1 MADEN
6 INEYED
12 LSIRIS
18 ELPETS
24 TVDNEDDY
32 LILSHP
38 TAASTS
44 DYLTYKIHPSQL
56 ASQGVTYTAGDHINI
71 NSSNVIS
78 ATYDVATSSDPG
90 LMSTSDK
97 TKLDRIE
104 SGANNYELPIASAS
118 NLGGVKVGTG
128 LSINVEGALSADTIP
143 EATTTTAGL
152 MSSSD
157 KSKLDGVET
166 NANNYVL
173 PTASDTTLGGVKV
186 GSGLSINDDILSA
199 DPIPDATTSA
209 SGLMSATDK
218 TKLDGL
224 SPYTLPAAT
233 TSSLGGI
240 KVGSGLSIDN
250 TGELSA
256 DQYQLPIASS
266 STLGGV
272 KVGSGIS
279 IASDGT
285 ISTTGGGGGSSTLSG
300 LQDVD
305 IQSPQ
310 ADQVLKYDS
319 TNNKWINASGGGS
332 GSSSLAGL
340 SDVTISTPGSNQAL
354 LYDTGSA
361 SWHNAGIDYSN
372 ITNTPTLATVA
383 TSGAYA
389 DLSGTPTLA
398 TVATTG
404 AYSDLSGT
412 PTLAAVATSGS
423 YTDLSNTP
431 TIPAAQVNSDWNS
444 SSGVSEILNK
454 PTLATVATTGA
465 YSDLSGTPTIPDG
478 LADLTD
484 DVNIIGPTDGQVLKY
499 DGNSSKWVNGT
510 GGGGSSTLDGL
521 TDVTITTPTNGQV
534 LQYNGS
540 GWINAN
546 GGGGSAK
553 QTAVTQAQ
561 YDALVQAGTV
571 DPTMEYFITDGI
583 PSSVEY
589 YHNYSTTEHIVGSW
603 IDGSIIYEKTY
614 TTNFV
619 QGSTYVDIDISNENI
634 DTIFSCEGILKVSPE
649 ESIQQMVA
657 IPYGATNLVYI
668 NIIST
673 HDGYVRI
680 NRQQGHF
687 YGNTPTIWITI
698 RYSKSST

>member
-18 ELPETS
+18 ELPETIN
-24 TVDNEDDY
+24 VDNEDDY

-38 TAASTS
+38 TTASTS
-44 DYLTYKIHPSQL
+44 DYLTYKIHPNQL

-97 TKLDRIE
+97 TKLDGIE
-104 SGANNYELPIASAS
+104 SGANNYELPTASAS
-118 NLGGVKVGTG
+118 DLGGVKVGSG

-152 MSSSD
+152 MSATD
-157 KSKLDGVET
+157 KTKLDSVET
-166 NANNYVL
+166 NANHYVL
-173 PTASDTTLGGVKV
+173 PTASATTLGGVKV
-186 GSGLSINDDILSA
+186 GDGLSISDGVVSTNT
-199 DPIPDATTSA
+199 IPDATTSA

-233 TSSLGGI
+233 TSSLGGV

-272 KVGSGIS
+272 KIGSGIS

-310 ADQVLKYDS
+310 PDQVLKYDS
-319 TNNKWINASGGGS
+319 TNNKWINASGGGG

-340 SDVTISTPGSNQAL
+340 SDVTISTPASNQAL

-372 ITNTPTLATVA
+372 ITNTPALATVA

-412 PTLAAVATSGS
+412 PT
-423 YTDLSNTP
+423 
-431 TIPAAQVNSDWNS
+431 
-444 SSGVSEILNK
+444 
-454 PTLATVATTGA
+454 
-465 YSDLSGTPTIPDG
+465 IPDG

-484 DVNIIGPTDGQVLKY
+484 DVNISSPTDGQILKY
-499 DGNSSKWVNGT
+499 DGTSSKWINGTGGSGGASALDDLTDVDITTPSDGQTLVYDSTNSKWVNG
-510 GGGGSSTLDGL
+510 
-521 TDVTITTPTNGQV
+521 
-534 LQYNGS
+534 
-540 GWINAN
+540 A

-589 YHNYSTTEHIVGSW
+589 YHNYSTTEHIVGKW
-603 IDGSIIYEKTY
+603 IDNTIIYEKTY
-614 TTNFV
+614 TDDFV
-619 QGSTYVDIDISNENI
+619 QGSTYVDIDVSSENI
-634 DTIFSCEGILKVSPE
+634 DTIFSCEGILKSSPE

-673 HDGYVRI
+673 HDGYVRVT
-680 NRQQGHF
+680 RQQGHF
-687 YGNTPTIWITI
+687 YGYTPTIWITI

>member
-24 TVDNEDDY
+24 NVDNEDDY

-38 TAASTS
+38 TTASTS
-44 DYLTYKIHPSQL
+44 DYLTYKIHPNQL

-97 TKLDRIE
+97 TKLDGIE
-104 SGANNYELPIASAS
+104 SGANNYELPTASAS
-118 NLGGVKVGTG
+118 DLGGVKVGSG

-157 KSKLDGVET
+157 KSKLDGVAT
-166 NANNYVL
+166 NANNYIL

-186 GSGLSINDDILSA
+186 GSGLSINDDILST

-218 TKLDGL
+218 TKLNGL

-233 TSSLGGI
+233 TSSLGGV

-256 DQYQLPIASS
+256 DQYQLPTASS

-272 KVGSGIS
+272 KIGSGIS

-412 PTLAAVATSGS
+412 PT
-423 YTDLSNTP
+423 
-431 TIPAAQVNSDWNS
+431 IPAAQVNSDWNS

-484 DVNIIGPTDGQVLKY
+484 DVNISSPTDGQILKY
-499 DGNSSKWVNGT
+499 DGTSSKWVNGT
-510 GGGGSSTLDGL
+510 GGGGGASALDDL
-521 TDVTITTPTNGQV
+521 TDVDITTPSEGQTLVYDSTN
-534 LQYNGS
+534 S
-540 GWINAN
+540 KWINGA

-561 YDALVQAGTV
+561 YNALVQAGTV

-583 PSSVEY
+583 PYSVAPWTDITATLTAGQTSLVFS
-589 YHNYSTTEHIVGSW
+589 NAVI
-603 IDGSIIYEKTY
+603 
-614 TTNFV
+614 TTN
-619 QGSTYVDIDISNENI
+619 STIDIYVDDSFYGVNP
-634 DTIFSCEGILKVSPE
+634 TA
-649 ESIQQMVA
+649 VA
-657 IPYGATNLVYI
+657 LATGSVTLTFDEQDSDMPVK
-668 NIIST
+668 
-673 HDGYVRI
+673 VRI
-680 NRQQGHF
+680 
-687 YGNTPTIWITI
+687 
-698 RYSKSST
+698 S

>member
-24 TVDNEDDY
+24 NVDNEDDY

-97 TKLDRIE
+97 TKLDGIE
-104 SGANNYELPIASAS
+104 SGANNYELLIASAS

-186 GSGLSINDDILSA
+186 GGGLSISDGVVST

-233 TSSLGGI
+233 TSSLGGV

-310 ADQVLKYDS
+310 ADQVLKYDR
-319 TNNKWINASGGGS
+319 TNNKWINASGGGG

-404 AYSDLSGT
+404 AYSDLSGI

-484 DVNIIGPTDGQVLKY
+484 DVNISNPTDGQILKY
-499 DGNSSKWVNGT
+499 DGTSSKWINGT
-510 GGGGSSTLDGL
+510 G
-521 TDVTITTPTNGQV
+521 
-534 LQYNGS
+534 
-540 GWINAN
+540 

-561 YDALVQAGTV
+561 YNALVQAGTV

-619 QGSTYVDIDISNENI
+619 QGSTYVDIDVSNENI
-634 DTIFSCEGILKVSPE
+634 DTIFSCEGLLKASPE
-649 ESIQQMVA
+649 EALQQMVP

-680 NRQQGHF
+680 TRQQGHF
-687 YGNTPTIWITI
+687 YGYTPTVWITI

>member
-6 INEYED
+6 TNEYED

-24 TVDNEDDY
+24 NVDNEDDY

-38 TAASTS
+38 TTASTS
-44 DYLTYKIHPSQL
+44 DYLTYKIHPNQL

-71 NSSNVIS
+71 SSSNVIS

-97 TKLDRIE
+97 TKLDGIE
-104 SGANNYELPIASAS
+104 SGANNYELPTASAS
-118 NLGGVKVGTG
+118 NLGGVKVGSG

-143 EATTTTAGL
+143 EATTTT
-152 MSSSD
+152 
-157 KSKLDGVET
+157 
-166 NANNYVL
+166 
-173 PTASDTTLGGVKV
+173 
-186 GSGLSINDDILSA
+186 
-199 DPIPDATTSA
+199 

-218 TKLDGL
+218 TKLDSVETGANAYSLPTAASNVKGGIMVGSGL
-224 SPYTLPAAT
+224 TIDATTAVLSTNISDAT
-233 TSSLGGI
+233 TSTSGLMSSVDKTKLNGIETNANNYSLPTASANDLGGI
-240 KVGSGLSIDN
+240 KVGSGLSIDSN

-272 KVGSGIS
+272 IVGAGLSV
-279 IASDGT
+279 ASDGT

-300 LQDVD
+300 LEDVD
-305 IQSPQ
+305 ISSPQ
-310 ADQVLKYDS
+310 ADQILKYDS
-319 TNNKWINASGGGS
+319 TNSKWINASGGGG

-340 SDVTISTPGSNQAL
+340 SDVTISTPASNQAL

-372 ITNTPTLATVA
+372 ITNTPTLAAVA

-398 TVATTG
+398 TVATSG
-404 AYSDLSGT
+404 DYADLT
-412 PTLAAVATSGS
+412 
-423 YTDLSNTP
+423 NKP
-431 TIPAAQVNSDWNS
+431 TIPAAQVNSDWDAV
-444 SSGVSEILNK
+444 SGVAQILNK

-484 DVNIIGPTDGQVLKY
+484 DVNISSPTDGQILKY
-499 DGNSSKWVNGT
+499 DGTSSKWVNGT
-510 GGGGSSTLDGL
+510 GGGGGASALDDL
-521 TDVTITTPTNGQV
+521 TDVDITTPTDGQTLVYDGTNSKWVNGA
-534 LQYNGS
+534 G
-540 GWINAN
+540 

-571 DPTMEYFITDGI
+571 DPTMEYFIMDGI
-583 PSSVEY
+583 PAQVFPW
-589 YHNYSTTEHIVGSW
+589 TELTATLTAGQTSLTFSNAAI
-603 IDGSIIYEKTY
+603 
-614 TTNFV
+614 TTN
-619 QGSTYVDIDISNENI
+619 STIDPYVDDSFYGVNPISV
-634 DTIFSCEGILKVSPE
+634 TL
-649 ESIQQMVA
+649 
-657 IPYGATNLVYI
+657 ATGSVTLGFYAQATDMPVK
-668 NIIST
+668 
-673 HDGYVRI
+673 VRI
-680 NRQQGHF
+680 
-687 YGNTPTIWITI
+687 
-698 RYSKSST
+698 S

>member
-18 ELPETS
+18 ELPET
-24 TVDNEDDY
+24 TNVDNEDDY

-38 TAASTS
+38 TTASTS
-44 DYLTYKIHPSQL
+44 DYLTYKIHPNQL

-97 TKLDRIE
+97 TKLDGIE

-118 NLGGVKVGTG
+118 DLGGVKVGNG

-157 KSKLDGVET
+157 KSKLDGVAT

-186 GSGLSINDDILSA
+186 GDGLSISDGVVSTNT
-199 DPIPDATTSA
+199 IPDATTST

-218 TKLDGL
+218 TKLNGL

-233 TSSLGGI
+233 TSALGGVI
-240 KVGSGLSIDN
+240 VGTGLSVDGAGKI
-250 TGELSA
+250 SA
-256 DQYQLPIASS
+256 NAYTLPTADSN
-266 STLGGV
+266 TLGGV
-272 KVGSGIS
+272 KIGQGIS
-279 IASDGT
+279 VAADGT

-319 TNNKWINASGGGS
+319 TNNKWINASGGGG

-340 SDVTISTPGSNQAL
+340 SDVTISTPASNQAL

-398 TVATTG
+398 TVAMSG
-404 AYSDLSGT
+404 DYADLT
-412 PTLAAVATSGS
+412 NKPM
-423 YTDLSNTP
+423 
-431 TIPAAQVNSDWNS
+431 IPAAQVNSDWDAV
-444 SSGVSEILNK
+444 SGVAQILNK
-454 PTLATVATTGA
+454 PA
-465 YSDLSGTPTIPDG
+465 IPDG

-484 DVNIIGPTDGQVLKY
+484 DVNISSPTDGQILKY
-499 DGNSSKWVNGT
+499 DGTSSKWVNGT
-510 GGGGSSTLDGL
+510 GGGGGASDLDDL
-521 TDVTITTPTNGQV
+521 NDVDITTPQNGDTLV
-534 LQYNGS
+534 YDSANS
-540 GWINAN
+540 KWINGAG

-561 YDALVQAGTV
+561 YNALVQAGTV

-583 PSSVEY
+583 PTQVFPW
-589 YHNYSTTEHIVGSW
+589 TEITGTLTAGQTSLVFSNAT
-603 IDGSIIYEKTY
+603 I
-614 TTNFV
+614 TTN
-619 QGSTYVDIDISNENI
+619 STIDVYVDS
-634 DTIFSCEGILKVSPE
+634 
-649 ESIQQMVA
+649 A
-657 IPYGATNLVYI
+657 
-668 NIIST
+668 
-673 HDGYVRI
+673 
-680 NRQQGHF
+680 F
-687 YGNTPTIWITI
+687 YGVNPLTTVLTTGSLTLTFYAQVSDMPVKV
-698 RYSKSST
+698 RVS

>member
-18 ELPETS
+18 ELPET
-24 TVDNEDDY
+24 TNVDNEDDY

-38 TAASTS
+38 TTTSTS
-44 DYLTYKIHPSQL
+44 DYLTYKIHPNQL

-97 TKLDRIE
+97 TKLDGIE

-118 NLGGVKVGTG
+118 NLGGVKVGSG

-152 MSSSD
+152 MSATD
-157 KSKLDGVET
+157 KTKLDSVET
-166 NANNYVL
+166 NANHYVL

-186 GSGLSINDDILSA
+186 GEGLSISDGVVSTNT
-199 DPIPDATTSA
+199 IPDATTSA

-218 TKLDGL
+218 TKLNGL

-233 TSSLGGI
+233 TSALGGVI
-240 KVGSGLSIDN
+240 VGTGLSVDGAGKI
-250 TGELSA
+250 SA
-256 DQYQLPIASS
+256 NAYTLPTADSN
-266 STLGGV
+266 TLGGV
-272 KVGSGIS
+272 KIGQGIS
-279 IASDGT
+279 VAADGT

-319 TNNKWINASGGGS
+319 TNNKWINASGGGG

-340 SDVTISTPGSNQAL
+340 SDVTISTPASNQAL

-398 TVATTG
+398 TVAMSG
-404 AYSDLSGT
+404 DYADLT
-412 PTLAAVATSGS
+412 
-423 YTDLSNTP
+423 NKP
-431 TIPAAQVNSDWNS
+431 TIPAAQVNSDWDAV
-444 SSGVSEILNK
+444 SGVAQILNK
-454 PTLATVATTGA
+454 
-465 YSDLSGTPTIPDG
+465 PTIPDG
-478 LADLTD
+478 LSDLTD
-484 DVNIIGPTDGQVLKY
+484 DVNISSPTDGQILKY
-499 DGNSSKWVNGT
+499 DGTSSKWVNGT
-510 GGGGSSTLDGL
+510 GGGGGASALDDL
-521 TDVTITTPTNGQV
+521 TDVDITTPSDGQTLVYDSTNSKWV
-534 LQYNGS
+534 NG
-540 GWINAN
+540 A

-561 YDALVQAGTV
+561 YNALVQAGTV

-583 PSSVEY
+583 PAQVFPW
-589 YHNYSTTEHIVGSW
+589 TEIVGTLTARQTSLVFSNAA
-603 IDGSIIYEKTY
+603 I
-614 TTNFV
+614 TTN
-619 QGSTYVDIDISNENI
+619 STIDVYVDS
-634 DTIFSCEGILKVSPE
+634 
-649 ESIQQMVA
+649 A
-657 IPYGATNLVYI
+657 
-668 NIIST
+668 
-673 HDGYVRI
+673 
-680 NRQQGHF
+680 F
-687 YGNTPTIWITI
+687 YGVNPLTTVLTTGSLTLTFYAQASDMPVKV
-698 RYSKSST
+698 RVS

>member
-398 TVATTG
+398 
-404 AYSDLSGT
+404 
-412 PTLAAVATSGS
+412 AVATSGS